1 MQEAVPVGEGA
12 MLAVLGIGNQ
22 ELEKYIVEARKNG
35 VCEIANDN
43 AEGQIIMS
51 GAKKSIEELQ
61 KILKKN
67 KVKSIMLPVSAP
79 FHCSLM
85 TSASKKMEEEINS
98 TDFKAPLFDLVNNV
112 TALKEKNPENIK
124 NLLIKQI
131 YSKVRWRESVIFMKN
146 QGVKDFIEIGPG
158 KVLSGLVKRITNE
171 CNTISLNSIEELKS
185 LQK

>member
-1 MQEAVPVGEGA
+1 
-12 MLAVLGIGNQ
+12 
-22 ELEKYIVEARKNG
+22 
-35 VCEIANDN
+35 
-43 AEGQIIMS
+43 MS